1 MTSATFEEDLAFMRS
16 HGPVEV
22 LSARGPGAG
31 QIAVSARWQG
41 RVMTSAVDPG
51 RPSLGFVNRAF
62 IEAGQTGTSFDNYG
76 GEDRFWLGP
85 EGGQHGLYFP
95 AHAPF
100 ELDTWQVPRALQ
112 EEAWAIAHASATS
125 ITLTRTMRLVNRSG
139 TEFHVAVERDV
150 NLLGEDDVSA
160 RFGVAPPSTAEWVA
174 FETVN
179 RVTNVGAAAWTRSG
193 GLLSVW
199 ILGQFPASAD
209 SVVIVPFVAS
219 AAPDPPDRSA
229 IVHDGYFGAVPPDR
243 LVVRPREGHLLFKV
257 DGEHRSKIGVGPARA
272 RPIVGSYRREAA
284 LLTLVHY
291 DLPAGPR
298 DYVNSMW
305 EVQRDPYDG
314 DVVHSYNDG
323 PIGAGRP
330 ALGSFYEIETSSPA
344 ADLAPG
350 QSITHA
356 HATLHLAAAP
366 EALEPVA
373 LHALGTSL
381 ASLRL

>member
-1 MTSATFEEDLAFMRS
+1 MTVSSSTFEEDVAFMRS

-41 RVMTSAVDPG
+41 RVMTSAVEPG
-51 RPSLGFVNRAF
+51 GPSLGFVNRAF
-62 IEAGQTGTSFDNYG
+62 IAAGRTGTAFDNYG

-85 EGGQHGLYFP
+85 EAGQHGLFFAP
-95 AHAPF
+95 HAPF

-112 EEAWAIAHASATS
+112 EDAWATAHASATS
-125 ITLTRTMRLVNRSG
+125 ITFTRAMRLTNRLG
-139 TEFHVAVERDV
+139 TEFHVAVEREV
-150 NLLGEDDVSA
+150 KLLGASDVSA
-160 RFGVAPPSTAEWVA
+160 RFGVDPPSAARWVA

-179 RVTNVGAAAWTRSG
+179 RATNVGPTAWTRSG
-193 GLLSVW
+193 GLVSVW

-209 SVVIVPFVAS
+209 SVVVVPFVP
-219 AAPDPPDRSA
+219 PDPSDRSA
-229 IVHDGYFGAVPPDR
+229 IVRDGYFGEVPPDR
-243 LVVRPREGHLLFKV
+243 LIVRPRDGHLLFKA

-272 RPIVGSYRREAA
+272 RPVLGSYGREAG

-291 DLPAGPR
+291 DKPADRR

-305 EVQRDPYDG
+305 ELQRDPYDG

-323 PIGAGRP
+323 PAGADRP

-356 HATLHLAAAP
+356 HATLHLAAATA
-366 EALEPVA
+366 ALETVA
-373 LHALGTSL
+373 LRALGTSL
-381 ASLRL
+381 ASLRP